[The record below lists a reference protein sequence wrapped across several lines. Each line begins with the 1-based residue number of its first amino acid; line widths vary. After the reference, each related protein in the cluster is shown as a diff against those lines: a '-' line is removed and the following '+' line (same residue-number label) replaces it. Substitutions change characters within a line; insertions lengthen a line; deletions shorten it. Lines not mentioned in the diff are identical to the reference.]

1 MVQAGLLEESLNV
14 IYRRQR
20 LAHATMCRS
29 RNVAHVRA
37 ACSLIVAIVIV
48 SHGRNAL
55 RTLIVPL
62 LSALGALLGIMD
74 GDIRRS
80 LLVTTRGCL
89 PAS

>member
-20 LAHATMCRS
+20 LAHATLCNS
-29 RNVAHVRA
+29 HNVAHVGA

-74 GDIRRS
+74 SDIRRS